1 MYNIN
6 EPIPYNW
13 KLGWGDE
20 IGSSQPIVNPLL
32 KAIIEKDV
40 NEIDRLFAAG
50 ASLKACDQTTFRR
63 VLYHV
68 IDSYPVMCRLVKHG
82 FSRIGHDIDSLG
94 DNGINDQECLTPGG
108 YRWGVIARA
117 YYLGAYDVMD
127 LLASHG
133 FNQFN
138 CYTEGWAESE
148 DMDYIIFKKDD
159 KRAIQI
165 LLENSYD
172 IGIGPFYRRCYEK
185 YVINQP
191 QVRRK
196 SIGLEDNIF
205 RKTPQMRSL
214 EKVPLIFGRKEVIY
228 RNNRRR
234 EDYEDRV
241 RAFEEFKAA
250 YGVEEYAQQESKE
263 RKLSA
268 ETGEAMIELL
278 SILSQKEEAPRSYG
292 DSSVRSY
299 DADDEYTPIEE
310 DTNPEPTFSEM
321 YEAERE
327 DIMQREF
334 GFVDCSGAYRRWGDS
349 FVDTEGNWCRWGD
362 GFYDYDGNY
371 IRWGETY
378 KDSSGAYRRWGDD
391 FVDCEGNWVKVP

>member
-1 MYNIN
+1 MNQIN
-6 EPIPYNW
+6 EPIYYNW
-13 KLGWGDE
+13 KLGWGDG

-40 NEIDRLFAAG
+40 NEMDRLFAAG
-50 ASLKACDQTTFRR
+50 ASLKKCDQTTFRR
-63 VLYHV
+63 ALFHV

-94 DNGINDQECLTPGG
+94 NNGINDQECLTPGG

-133 FNQFN
+133 FNHFN
-138 CYTEGWAESE
+138 CYTEGWADSE
-148 DMDYIIFKKDD
+148 DMDYVIFKKDD
-159 KRAIQI
+159 RKAIQI

-172 IGIGPFYRRCYEK
+172 IGVGPFYRRCYEK

-205 RKTPQMRSL
+205 RITPQMRSL
-214 EKVPLIFGRKEVIY
+214 EKVPLIFGRKEAIY
-228 RNNRRR
+228 RNSRRR

-241 RAFEEFKAA
+241 RAFNEFKAT
-250 YGVEEYAQQESKE
+250 YGSEEYAQQKDKE
-263 RKLSA
+263 RALA
-268 ETGEAMIELL
+268 VTADDMLYLL
-278 SILSQKEEAPRSYG
+278 SKLEENDTIRSSA
-292 DSSVRSY
+292 DSSVRAY
-299 DADDEYTPIEE
+299 DADDEYTPMEE
-310 DTNPEPTFSEM
+310 EADTEPTFAEL
-321 YEAERE
+321 YEEERE
-327 DIMQREF
+327 DIMRRQF

-349 FVDTEGNWCRWGD
+349 FVDFKGNWCQWGD

-391 FVDCEGNWVKVP
+391 FVDCDGNWVRVP

>member
-1 MYNIN
+1 MYSID
-6 EPIPYNW
+6 EPINYNW
-13 KLGWGDE
+13 QLGWGE
-20 IGSSQPIVNPLL
+20 GIGEPYPVVNRLL
-32 KAIIEKDV
+32 KAIIDKDV
-40 NEIDRLFAAG
+40 NEIDKLFAAG
-50 ASLKACDQTTFRR
+50 ASLKNCNKATFQR

-68 IDSYPVMCRLVKHG
+68 VDSYPVMCRLVKHG

-117 YYLGAYDVMD
+117 YYLGSYDVMD

-133 FNQFN
+133 FNKFN

-148 DMDYIIFKKDD
+148 YMDYIIFKKDD
-159 KRAIQI
+159 RKAIKI
-165 LLENSYD
+165 LLENSYNNWD
-172 IGIGPFYRRCYEK
+172 GLFYGRCYEQ
-185 YVINQP
+185 YVLNQP

-196 SIGLEDNIF
+196 SIGLEGNIF
-205 RKTPQMRSL
+205 RITPQMMPL
-214 EKVPLIFGRKEVIY
+214 EQVPWIFGRKEAIY

-241 RAFEEFKAA
+241 RAFNEFKLA
-250 YGVEEYAQQESKE
+250 YGAENYNEQKSQEERFSAEATDAMWAVLSRLSKEDGESWSSNDASTRFCEPDTDEYA
-263 RKLSA
+263 
-268 ETGEAMIELL
+268 
-278 SILSQKEEAPRSYG
+278 
-292 DSSVRSY
+292 
-299 DADDEYTPIEE
+299 
-310 DTNPEPTFSEM
+310 EPTFSEM
-321 YEAERE
+321 YEEERT
-327 DIMQREF
+327 DIMQHQF

-349 FVDTEGNWCRWGD
+349 FVDFKGNWCQWGD

-391 FVDCEGNWVKVP
+391 FVDCEGNWVRVP

>member
-1 MYNIN
+1 MYNID
-6 EPIPYNW
+6 EPIDYEW
-13 KLGWGDE
+13 QLGWGE
-20 IGSSQPIVNPLL
+20 QVGRSRPVVNRLL

-40 NEIDRLFAAG
+40 NEMDRLFAAG
-50 ASLKACDQTTFRR
+50 ASLKKCDQTTFRR
-63 VLYHV
+63 ALFHV

-82 FSRIGHDIDSLG
+82 FSRIGHDINSLG

-138 CYTEGWAESE
+138 CYTEGWDESE
-148 DMDYIIFKKDD
+148 DMDYVIFKNDD
-159 KRAIQI
+159 RRAIQI

-172 IGIGPFYRRCYEK
+172 NWIGPFYHRCYER

-196 SIGLEDNIF
+196 SVGLEDYLF
-205 RKTPQMRSL
+205 RKTPKMMPL
-214 EKVPLIFGRKEVIY
+214 EQVPWIFGRKEAIY

-250 YGVEEYAQQESKE
+250 YGAEEYAQQKEKE
-263 RKLSA
+263 RESAVTADDLLYLLSKLE
-268 ETGEAMIELL
+268 ETGEI
-278 SILSQKEEAPRSYG
+278 RSSD
-292 DSSVRSY
+292 DSPSRSY
-299 DADDEYTPIEE
+299 DADDEYIPMEE
-310 DTNPEPTFSEM
+310 DTTPEPTFSEL
-321 YEAERE
+321 YEKERE
-327 DIMQREF
+327 DIKRREF

-349 FVDTEGNWCRWGD
+349 FVDTEGNWCQWGD

-378 KDSSGAYRRWGDD
+378 KDSSGAYRRFGDD
-391 FVDCEGNWVKVP
+391 FVDCEGNWVRVP